1 MIGARACQSPRQQDE
16 LPAHARAH
24 TEPVRPAAQVAAA
37 ILFLS
42 SSASA
47 FITGVQ
53 LPVDGGARLGYW
65 LNNPEDGMLNPS
77 AAKEE

>member
-1 MIGARACQSPRQQDE
+1 
-16 LPAHARAH
+16 
-24 TEPVRPAAQVAAA
+24 VRPAAQVAAA